1 MKYAA
6 VLYDFVSIQT
16 KGIVAKTNFSYT
28 RQELF
33 ALMALDSLLMVRH

>member
-1 MKYAA
+1 MIQDGKAYLATVDNMKNAA

-28 RQELF
+28 R
-33 ALMALDSLLMVRH
+33 